1 MATAAVHEPLRR
13 RTLRRAAGLLDAAFG
28 PHGVDRYA
36 ELLNPTWTVG
46 EVRARIVGVAHPT
59 RDTVALTLQPNGG
72 WTGFEAG
79 QHTLLSIEI
88 DGVRHTRCY
97 SMTGS
102 AHERSGLI
110 DLTVKAHPDGLVS
123 RHLFDHAR
131 PGMVVGLSPAQG
143 EFTLP
148 AARPERL
155 LLLSGGSG
163 ITPVLSMLR
172 TLCDEGHDRPVT
184 FVHWSLTAA
193 GMPHRAELERL
204 AAAHPNVR
212 LLQVFTDEPGV
223 GDLDGFLTAEL
234 LEQIDPSWRDA
245 EVYVCGPQPLM
256 DAARSLAH
264 DAGRG
269 DHLHVEAF
277 ALPTVEV
284 GGDATP
290 TGATVR
296 FAATG
301 REVPDDGRPVLIQA
315 EEAGLAPASGC
326 RMGICHTC
334 TATLRCGTVRNVV
347 TGETTTAGPTAGGEA
362 HVRICVNA
370 PVGDVELD
378 L

>member
-1 MATAAVHEPLRR
+1 MPATTVREPLRH
-13 RTLRRAAGLLDAAFG
+13 RTLRRAAGLLDVAFG
-28 PHGVDRYA
+28 PHGIDRYT
-36 ELLNPTWTVG
+36 ELLRPTWTVG
-46 EVRARIVGVAHPT
+46 DLRARVVAVAHPT
-59 RDTVALTLQPNGG
+59 RDTVALTLEPNGG
-72 WTGFEAG
+72 WGGFDAG
-79 QHTLLSIEI
+79 QHTMLTVEI

-102 AHERSGLI
+102 ARERSGLI
-110 DLTVKAHPDGLVS
+110 DLTVKAHPEGLVS
-123 RHLFDHAR
+123 RHLFEHAR
-131 PGMVVGLSPAQG
+131 VGMVVGLSPAQG

-148 AARPERL
+148 AVRPDRL

-193 GMPHRAELERL
+193 GVPHRAELERL
-204 AAAHPNVR
+204 VAAHPNVR
-212 LLQVFTDEPGV
+212 LLQVFTDEPGA
-223 GDLDGFLTAEL
+223 GDLDGFLTADL
-234 LEQIDPSWRDA
+234 LEQIDPAWREA
-245 EVYVCGPQPLM
+245 EAYVCGPQPLM
-256 DAARSLAH
+256 DAARALFG
-264 DAGRG
+264 DAGRA
-269 DHLHVEAF
+269 DHVHVEAF
-277 ALPTVEV
+277 ALPTVDGAGAPTAT
-284 GGDATP
+284 GG
-290 TGATVR
+290 TVR

-301 REVPDDGRPVLIQA
+301 RAVPDDGRPVLVQA

-347 TGETTTAGPTAGGEA
+347 TGETTTAGPTAGGGA